1 MSLAVIGVLGGIWFS
16 VWVVGVLGVGA
27 RRYLLESRVRD
38 RISISALFFPFGRGR
53 WWNGV
58 RVTLVRTVC
67 TLLWSLTVVGLPIKL
82 YSYRMVPYIL
92 AENPAVRA
100 REALTLSRQMMA
112 GQKWRCFVVD
122 LTFYLHWTV
131 LPLVLL
137 QPLAL
142 AAGLYTGETALCSY
156 LVTVAAGLLSLFFVS
171 GYQAA
176 TFAQLYV
183 ILRQDQLDRKTELSR
198 LFTVSAFGG
207 EPPSGPRPKVGEQTI
222 SAGEEDV
229 FHYAERLRLDY
240 GRKYTI
246 RTLVLLFF
254 AFSLVGWV
262 WEVALHIVQAGVF
275 VNRGTLFGPWLPIYG
290 TGGVAVLILLKKCFK
305 SVPLTFVSSMV
316 ICPSSNTGAAGG
328 WSTPKGCATGIT
340 ATTL

>member
-1 MSLAVIGVLGGIWFS
+1 MG
-16 VWVVGVLGVGA
+16 
-27 RRYLLESRVRD
+27 E
-38 RISISALFFPFGRGR
+38 
-53 WWNGV
+53 
-58 RVTLVRTVC
+58 RTI
-67 TLLWSLTVVGLPIKL
+67 P
-82 YSYRMVPYIL
+82 
-92 AENPAVRA
+92 
-100 REALTLSRQMMA
+100 
-112 GQKWRCFVVD
+112 
-122 LTFYLHWTV
+122 
-131 LPLVLL
+131 
-137 QPLAL
+137 
-142 AAGLYTGETALCSY
+142 
-156 LVTVAAGLLSLFFVS
+156 
-171 GYQAA
+171 
-176 TFAQLYV
+176 
-183 ILRQDQLDRKTELSR
+183 
-198 LFTVSAFGG
+198 
-207 EPPSGPRPKVGEQTI
+207 
-222 SAGEEDV
+222 AGEEDV

-275 VNRGTLFGPWLPIYG
+275 ANRGTLFGPWLPIYG